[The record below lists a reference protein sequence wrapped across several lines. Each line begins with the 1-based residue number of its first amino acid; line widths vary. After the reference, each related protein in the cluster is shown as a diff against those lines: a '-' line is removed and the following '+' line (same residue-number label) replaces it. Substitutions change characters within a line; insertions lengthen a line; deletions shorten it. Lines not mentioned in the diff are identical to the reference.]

1 MKRSTFLPLFFTA
14 LVLVF
19 GIAVWVRLSAFE
31 TDAVFRDETRP
42 AQPGPSAT
50 GTAERRISSET
61 PAETGT
67 IVEIGDPSSTASASS
82 RQQRYNELLRTPP
95 PAPPI
100 APPAPK
106 ESLFDRVVNPIA
118 SALGVNRSKPQSV
131 NVAPPKP
138 QQQQQQQPQ
147 ARTGGD
153 QRGNDESQPAEKKPR
168 AEEDPETDVTPPQLM
183 GVDFT
188 PAQVQDNGETLLA
201 AYVTDNLSGVRS
213 VSGVI
218 SSPSGALQGF
228 ACQRDGEGDRFIA
241 RIKVPPDAAE
251 GIWSVKYLTLSDNAN
266 NSVNINQSSGQL
278 PASARFQVISS
289 GSDSTPPLL
298 RSVYLEKRSMNA
310 GERNTVFVQAD
321 DEKSGVSLV
330 SGVFVSP
337 SKQARIGFGCRPGA
351 GGAWECTV
359 SPPAC
364 LDCGAWQLEQ
374 IQVQDKANNMATFRA
389 DNQLVSQIVLDISGD
404 QCDAGPPQITALAV
418 NPMVVSNAQGGT
430 ITITAIVQD
439 DACGVAS
446 LSGQAIPAGAVS
458 GQRIPFSFDPSPD
471 GQNFSGRILVP
482 KHAAKGVWTIGW
494 IQALDK
500 GHNLRAY
507 GAAEPVLARVTFRV
521 E

>member
-14 LVLVF
+14 LAVVF
-19 GIAVWVRLSAFE
+19 GIAVWARLSSFE
-31 TDAVFRDETRP
+31 TDAVFRDETRQASPRP
-42 AQPGPSAT
+42 AEMER
-50 GTAERRISSET
+50 AERRTSNET

-67 IVEIGDPSSTASASS
+67 IVEIGDTGSTASAASS

-138 QQQQQQQPQ
+138 KPQQQQPQ

-153 QRGNDESQPAEKKPR
+153 PRPNDESQPAEKQPR
-168 AEEDPETDVTPPQLM
+168 AEEDPETDVTPPRLM

-228 ACQRDGEGDRFIA
+228 ACQREGEGDRFIA
-241 RIKVPPDAAE
+241 RIKVPADAAE

-266 NSVNINQSSGQL
+266 NSVNINQTSGQL
-278 PASARFQVISS
+278 PPSARFQVISS
-289 GSDSTPPLL
+289 GSDSTPPVL
-298 RSVYLEKRSMNA
+298 RSVYLERRSMNA
-310 GERNTVFVQAD
+310 GDRNTLFVQAD
-321 DEKSGVSLV
+321 DDKSGVSLV

-337 SKQARIGFGCRPGA
+337 SKQARIGFGCRPGS

-359 SPPAC
+359 SPPSC

-374 IQVQDKANNMATFRA
+374 IQVQDKANNMATFRS
-389 DNQLVSQIVLDISGD
+389 DNQLISQIVLDISGD
-404 QCDAGPPQITALAV
+404 QCDAGPPLITALAV
-418 NPMVVSNAQGGT
+418 NPMVVSNAEGGT

-471 GQNFSGRILVP
+471 GQNFTGRILVP

-507 GAAEPVLARVTFRV
+507 GAAEPVLARTTFRV